1 MLRGVAEPSAAP
13 GTIRVVIAN
22 GQPLIGDAIERVV
35 RQCARLQLVGQASD
49 GRAALELLREHRP
62 DVAVL
67 GPSLGGLDRHR
78 ILQLAAGDGL
88 ATRLLFVADELDQVG
103 AYDLVEEGAGG
114 LLSSATSPE
123 QLRDAILAVAAG
135 RDVLCS
141 DSVAALASEIRLRK
155 ADDRP
160 ILSPRE
166 REILTRFTD
175 GEMVPT
181 IARSIHLSPST
192 VKTHVAHL
200 YEKLG
205 VSDRAAAVAT
215 GMRLGLID

>member
-1 MLRGVAEPSAAP
+1 
-13 GTIRVVIAN
+13 VIAN

-35 RQCARLQLVGQASD
+35 RQCAGLQLVGQAAD
-49 GRAALELLREHRP
+49 GRAALELLRERRP

-67 GPSLGGLDRHR
+67 GPSLHGMDRHR
-78 ILQLAAGDGL
+78 ILQLVASEGL
-88 ATRLLFVADELDQVG
+88 ATRLLFVTDELGQAG
-103 AYDLVEEGAGG
+103 AYDLVEGGAAG
-114 LLSSATSPE
+114 LLTNATSPE

-135 RDVLCS
+135 REVLCS
-141 DSVAALASEIRLRK
+141 ETVAALASEIRLRK
-155 ADDRP
+155 SDDRP
-160 ILSPRE
+160 VLSPRE
-166 REILTRFTD
+166 HEILTRFSD

-205 VSDRAAAVAT
+205 VSDRAAAVAEA
-215 GMRLGLID
+215 MRRRLIE

>member
-1 MLRGVAEPSAAP
+1 MLRAVAEPPAAT
-13 GTIRVVIAN
+13 GTIRVVVAN

-35 RQCARLQLVGQASD
+35 RQCARLQLVGQAGD
-49 GRAALELLREHRP
+49 GRAALQLLRERRP

-67 GPSLGGLDRHR
+67 GPALRGLDRHR
-78 ILQLAAGDGL
+78 ILQLVASEGL
-88 ATRLLFVADELDQVG
+88 ATRLLFVTDELDRAG
-103 AYDLVEEGAGG
+103 AYDLVEAGAAG
-114 LLSSATSPE
+114 LLSNATSPE
-123 QLRDAILAVAAG
+123 QLREAILAVAAG

-141 DSVAALASEIRLRK
+141 ETVAALASEIRLRK
-155 ADDRP
+155 TDDRP

-166 REILTRFTD
+166 REILTRFSD
-175 GEMVPT
+175 GEMVPA

>member
-1 MLRGVAEPSAAP
+1 MLRAVAEPPAAT
-13 GTIRVVIAN
+13 GTIRVVVAN

-35 RQCARLQLVGQASD
+35 RQCARLQLVGQAGD
-49 GRAALELLREHRP
+49 GRAALQLLRERRP

-67 GPSLGGLDRHR
+67 GPALRGLDRHR
-78 ILQLAAGDGL
+78 ILQLVASEGL
-88 ATRLLFVADELDQVG
+88 ATRLLFVTDELDRAG
-103 AYDLVEEGAGG
+103 AYDLVEAGAAG
-114 LLSSATSPE
+114 LLSNATSPE
-123 QLRDAILAVAAG
+123 QLREAILAVAAG

-141 DSVAALASEIRLRK
+141 ETVAALASEIRLRK
-155 ADDRP
+155 TDDRP

-166 REILTRFTD
+166 REILARFSD
-175 GEMVPT
+175 GEMVPA

>member
-1 MLRGVAEPSAAP
+1 MMRAVAEPPAAP

-35 RQCARLQLVGQASD
+35 HQCARLQLVGQASD
-49 GRAALELLREHRP
+49 GRAALELLRARRP

-78 ILQLAAGDGL
+78 ILQLVASEGL
-88 ATRLLFVADELDQVG
+88 ATRLLFVADELGQAG
-103 AYDLVEEGAGG
+103 AYDLIEEGAAG
-114 LLSSATSPE
+114 LLSNATGPE
-123 QLRDAILAVAAG
+123 QLREAILAVAAG
-135 RDVLCS
+135 RDVLCGET
-141 DSVAALASEIRLRK
+141 VAALASEIRLRK

-166 REILTRFTD
+166 HEILTRFSD
-175 GEMVPT
+175 GEMVPA
-181 IARSIHLSPST
+181 IARSIHVSPST